1 MTSDQ
6 NIMPVLKLK
15 SMAHELRVSL
25 TMVTIS
31 KFLLRAI
38 LRMSCL
44 WANSREGW
52 ASPAL
57 KRQCTTPESTEFYEF
72 YWNKS
77 RSYLLTAGLD
87 ELIEQCL
94 ARNPDGLW
102 RCLYCEFSSVHK
114 HHLKNHCEAKH
125 ISGGGVECLQCGAIS
140 KTRKALA
147 MHMSR
152 KHKNSS

>member
-1 MTSDQ
+1 MWTRMPPGCGFASNATSVPTKRAMCTVMSKQ
-6 NIMPVLKLK
+6 SMWSPKVFHVTFVVLYVPLGKL
-15 SMAHELRVSL
+15 
-25 TMVTIS
+25 
-31 KFLLRAI
+31 
-38 LRMSCL
+38 CL
-44 WANSREGW
+44 
-52 ASPAL
+52 
-57 KRQCTTPESTEFYEF
+57 CTTSESTEFYEF
-72 YWNKS
+72 YWNTS

-125 ISGGGVECLQCGAIS
+125 ISGGGVECLHCGAIS

>member
-1 MTSDQ
+1 MWTRMPPGCGFVFNATSVPTKRAMCTVMSKQ
-6 NIMPVLKLK
+6 SMWSPKVFHVMYVVPSVRLGKL
-15 SMAHELRVSL
+15 
-25 TMVTIS
+25 
-31 KFLLRAI
+31 
-38 LRMSCL
+38 C
-44 WANSREGW
+44 
-52 ASPAL
+52 
-57 KRQCTTPESTEFYEF
+57 QCTSPESTEFYEF

-125 ISGGGVECLQCGAIS
+125 ISGGGVECLHCGAIS

>member
-1 MTSDQ
+1 MWTRMPPGCGFVFNATSVPTKRAMCKVMSRQ
-6 NIMPVLKLK
+6 SMLSAKVFHVMYVVLYVPLGKL
-15 SMAHELRVSL
+15 
-25 TMVTIS
+25 
-31 KFLLRAI
+31 
-38 LRMSCL
+38 C
-44 WANSREGW
+44 
-52 ASPAL
+52 
-57 KRQCTTPESTEFYEF
+57 QCTTPESTEFYEF
-72 YWNKS
+72 DWNKS

-125 ISGGGVECLQCGAIS
+125 ISGGGVECLHCGAIS